1 MHSGKLPVTGRN
13 AQDLSELT
21 DGNTVA
27 GGAALTLPA
36 RPDDSLQPEVRERG
50 QRGTL
55 IETHK
60 SISRMHKMKRVVP
73 CHETVY
79 NIMFEKTSG
88 KGAKWFTSVM
98 SCIVIVSIIFFCMST
113 MPVFSTPEQ
122 APTFDVADDIFN
134 LLFTVE
140 FIVRCTVICFRPDV
154 KKELFD
160 FFMVVDFLAILPALI
175 DWLAG
180 KPLFEASAI
189 IDPTAAA
196 IFLVRTH
203 AFVRRLPASFSMVA
217 AHAAVS

>member
-1 MHSGKLPVTGRN
+1 
-13 AQDLSELT
+13 
-21 DGNTVA
+21 
-27 GGAALTLPA
+27 
-36 RPDDSLQPEVRERG
+36 
-50 QRGTL
+50 
-55 IETHK
+55 
-60 SISRMHKMKRVVP
+60 MKRVVP

-217 AHAAVS
+217 AHAAVLELLTSSLHSHNKRHSHGPSLSLLYLHEMPLTESSCLSLSRACVCSSCSVSSTRPSS